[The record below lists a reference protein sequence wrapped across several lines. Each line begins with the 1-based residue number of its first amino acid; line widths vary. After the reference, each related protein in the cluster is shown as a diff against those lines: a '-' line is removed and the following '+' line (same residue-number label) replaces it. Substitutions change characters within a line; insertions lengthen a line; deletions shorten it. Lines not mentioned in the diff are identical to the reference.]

1 MSLLIMKP
9 GLLTTVQDL
18 GRYGYQQYGVI
29 AGGAMDSYALR
40 MANLLVGNEE
50 QAAGLEMTV
59 LGPEITFAA
68 PALIAVCGG
77 GMAPLLDGQPLPL
90 WRTAYVPK
98 GTRLHFGRLPGG
110 CRAYLAVAGGID
122 VPVQLNSRS
131 TYLRAGIGG
140 HQGRALRSGDVLPV
154 GTPSSRAAA
163 WTERLTRV
171 RGTGSIVSEPLNN
184 RQLEERSAVNSGAEA
199 AATAAWYPVPAMI
212 PDYPEAPVIRVIE
225 GEEYEMFSSES
236 RRRFLSE
243 PYTILPESDRM
254 GYRLS
259 GSALSLVQ
267 EQGLA
272 SAAVTFGTIQVPAEG
287 TPIILMADR
296 QTTGGYPKLAQVITA
311 DLSLL
316 AQAPSGSRVH
326 FRLVTLRE
334 SQEQLLQRE
343 LELRRLRLVLQHV

>member
-1 MSLLIMKP
+1 
-9 GLLTTVQDL
+9 
-18 GRYGYQQYGVI
+18 
-29 AGGAMDSYALR
+29 MDSYALR
-40 MANLLVGNEE
+40 MANLLVGNDE

-77 GMAPLLDGQPLPL
+77 GLAPMLDGQPLPL
-90 WRTAYVPK
+90 WRSAYVPK

-154 GTPSSRAAA
+154 GTPSRRAAA
-163 WTERLTRV
+163 WTERLA
-171 RGTGSIVSEPLNN
+171 RGSGAWQLDLWAGRLNRGLETGEFDN
-184 RQLEERSAVNSGAEA
+184 RQEAGRLNGGLETGQFDSGQEAGRLAGKLGAEVIA
-199 AATAAWYPVPAMI
+199 ISSWYPAPALI
-212 PDYPEAPVIRVIE
+212 PEYPKAPVVRVIA
-225 GEEYEMFSSES
+225 GEEYGLFSEES

-243 PYTILPESDRM
+243 PYMILPESDRM

-259 GSALSLVQ
+259 GSVLELEQERSLV
-267 EQGLA
+267 
-272 SAAVTFGTIQVPAEG
+272 SAAVTFGTIQVPSGGA
-287 TPIILMADR
+287 PIILMADR

-311 DLSLL
+311 DLPLL
-316 AQAPSGSRVH
+316 AQAGPGSAIR
-326 FRLVTLRE
+326 FRLVTLRQA
-334 SQEQLLQRE
+334 QEQLMQRE
-343 LELRRLRLVLQHV
+343 FELRRLRLVLEHM